1 MDLLYV
7 SYRKTQCM
15 YYIIL
20 SVYINT
26 DSHDYVSD
34 QSFEVTLSDSMRNQN
49 ISVHIN
55 QDEISELEE
64 NFTISLEG
72 ISLIDST
79 TDQIIQLKFEE
90 DRERLR
96 FNIREVIVRI
106 QDDDGILLIA
116 IF

>member
-1 MDLLYV
+1 
-7 SYRKTQCM
+7 M

-20 SVYINT
+20 SVCINT
-26 DSHDYVSD
+26 DSHDYVTD
-34 QSFEVTLSDSMRNQN
+34 QSFEVTLSGSIRNQN
-49 ISVHIN
+49 ISVLII

-79 TDQIIQLKFEE
+79 TDQTIQLEFEE

-96 FNIREVIVRI
+96 FNIRDVVVSI
-106 QDDDGILLIA
+106 QDDDGNS
-116 IF
+116 